1 MFSKRNIIEF
11 LDSERP
17 RLFQY
22 ASYRLKN
29 IQDVEDV
36 MQNLY
41 VKFLSFPEKSC
52 NVEHLR
58 AYVYRALCNDCSS
71 HIRNSS
77 QSKIVYVES
86 FSEINEEELQPENFE
101 EEFALINKL
110 LGLIPEE
117 QAEVIRLRLHSGL
130 QFKEIAEITGVSLP
144 TAKARFRYG
153 IMKLREGLK
162 KEMLL

>member
-86 FSEINEEELQPENFE
+86 FSEINEEELNRK
-101 EEFALINKL
+101 I
-110 LGLIPEE
+110 
-117 QAEVIRLRLHSGL
+117 
-130 QFKEIAEITGVSLP
+130 
-144 TAKARFRYG
+144 
-153 IMKLREGLK
+153 LK
-162 KEMLL
+162 KNSRLSTSCWALFPKNRPR